1 MSDETDEVRCL
12 TCDRALASPVSRALG
27 RGPVCQ
33 AGIDHIARRSHR
45 RTPPVG
51 QLALD
56 LDLPAKD

>member
-1 MSDETDEVRCL
+1 MSDDPDEVRCL
-12 TCDRALASPVSRALG
+12 ACDRVLASPLSRALG

-45 RTPPVG
+45 RRTAPVG

-56 LDLPAKD
+56 FPEED